1 MENVLQSFDLTKNEI
16 KVYLCL
22 LESGS
27 ALAGELTSKTG
38 IHRRNVY
45 DSLERLIKKGLVGYV
60 ALNNKKYF
68 RAAKPDHFFSLLEQ
82 EKGSLQE
89 KEENLK
95 KILPKL
101 SLLSGISC
109 KNQRVSV
116 FEGKKGIIT
125 ILEDVL
131 KCAKENLVF
140 STPEIQIIK
149 DYLAHFHNKRVKAKI
164 FDKIITN
171 KSDLKRA
178 KALAKLPFTEI
189 KVMDKEFDSPI
200 AINVYS
206 NKVGILIL
214 AENPI
219 GILIEDKVVH
229 DTFKKYFNVMWMMAE
244 DV

>member
-1 MENVLQSFDLTKNEI
+1 MGRREVHILSFFLPPILIFYLQKTK
-16 KVYLCL
+16 
-22 LESGS
+22 
-27 ALAGELTSKTG
+27 
-38 IHRRNVY
+38 R
-45 DSLERLIKKGLVGYV
+45 
-60 ALNNKKYF
+60 LNNKKYF

-189 KVMDKEFDSPI
+189 KVMDILELY
-200 AINVYS
+200 INNDRHTGKAGGFGVQDRDFFLVTEVS
-206 NKVGILIL
+206 
-214 AENPI
+214 
-219 GILIEDKVVH
+219 
-229 DTFKKYFNVMWMMAE
+229 
-244 DV
+244 